1 MYAASIT
8 NSRNQT
14 LQLNANEANYQV
26 TEITGL
32 SEPPATVN
40 TTAIY
45 GTVGGV
51 FNSAHVENR
60 NIVIN
65 MKINGNAE
73 QNRLNLYKYFPTG
86 EQVRFL
92 YSLDTIQNIYIDGYV
107 DKMECSAFTNKMI
120 AQISIICPYPYF
132 QDTTASTASSVSA
145 VDNSVTIGAN
155 STADCGLTFRVYI
168 IDTLTTLRI
177 NQDNGNFLELENI
190 SLQSGDVVRINTI
203 DGQKNVVLVRN
214 NAESSLI
221 GSIADGSTFLKIASG
236 GSKFT
241 CTSINAYFN
250 VTYKNTYRGA

>member
-14 LQLNANEANYQV
+14 LQLNANEANYQI

-32 SEPPATVN
+32 SAPPATVN
-40 TTAIY
+40 TTPIY
-45 GTVGGV
+45 GMAGGV

-92 YSLDTIQNIYIDGYV
+92 YSLESLKNLYIDGYV
-107 DKMECSAFTNKMI
+107 DKMECAAFTKKMV

-132 QDTTASTASSVSA
+132 QDSSASTASSLNTA
-145 VDNSVTIGAN
+145 DNSVIIGAN

-168 IDTLTTLRI
+168 IDTLSTLRI
-177 NQDNGNFLELENI
+177 NQDNGDFLELGNI

-203 DGQKNVVLVRN
+203 EGQKNVVLVRDN
-214 NAESSLI
+214 TESSLI
-221 GSIADGSTFLKIASG
+221 GSIADGSTFLKIAPG

-241 CTSINAYFN
+241 CTSNDAYFN
-250 VTYKNTYRGA
+250 VTYKNAYRGV

>member
-1 MYAASIT
+1 MYSVRIT
-8 NSRNQT
+8 NSRDQT
-14 LQLNANEANYQV
+14 LNLTADESKYQV
-26 TEITGL
+26 MEITGL
-32 SEPPATVN
+32 SSPGASVN

-45 GTVGGV
+45 GMAGGV
-51 FNSAHVENR
+51 FNSVHVENR

-73 QNRLNLYKYFPTG
+73 QNRLNLYNYFPTG

-132 QDTTASTASSVSA
+132 QDVTASTASSLNSS
-145 VDNSVTIGAN
+145 DNSVTVGAN
-155 STADCGLTFRVYI
+155 STADCGLLFIVYI

-177 NQDNGNFLELENI
+177 NQNNGAFLELDNV
-190 SLQSGDVVRINTI
+190 SLQSGDVVRINTL
-203 DGQKNVVLVRN
+203 DGQKSVVLVRN

-221 GSIADGSTFLKIASG
+221 GSVADGSTFLKIAPG

-241 CTSINAYFN
+241 CTSSNAFFY
-250 VTYKNTYRGA
+250 VTYKNTYRGV